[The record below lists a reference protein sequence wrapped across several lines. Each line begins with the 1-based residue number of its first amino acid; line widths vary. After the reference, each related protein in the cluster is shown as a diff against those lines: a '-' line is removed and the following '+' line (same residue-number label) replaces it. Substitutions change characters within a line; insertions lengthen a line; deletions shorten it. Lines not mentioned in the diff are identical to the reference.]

1 MNIKINFIFSHVTG
15 IIFLLMTSTVSADE
29 PVGDSLTLDEV
40 EDIALELDPVTKSF
54 IARSQSLT
62 EQAIADGQLPDP
74 RLKLGAMNLPV
85 DTFDRGQEAMTQLQ
99 VGIQQSFPRGDTLQY
114 RREQTEALSEIEM
127 TRSRMRL
134 LEVLRD
140 VRLSFFQLY
149 YKSAAQEVLEENR
162 DLFSKLLEIT
172 QRQYAAGRDNQHDV
186 LRAQLELSLIDDR
199 ILEVVQ
205 EMESA
210 TADLGK
216 YIGYENATRA
226 VQKNFPELPAV
237 PPLDVIRENLVSHPI
252 MKIEDA
258 ALLASRKRINE
269 AEEQYKPGFNVD
281 VTYGERT
288 GRDFDGDSRPDFF
301 SAMLLID
308 LPIFTDKR
316 QDRRLA
322 AAKKQKLARQFSRAD
337 KLRELRSMAE
347 REQANMSRLD
357 ERLQLFEKRAASDA
371 RMNVQSTL
379 KAYQNDVTDFTTLMR
394 AYLTELNTRLDLL
407 RISIEKAK
415 VQSKLLYLAG
425 EQQ

>member
-1 MNIKINFIFSHVTG
+1 MNIKINFILFFV
-15 IIFLLMTSTVSADE
+15 IRVVFLILPSTVIAAGSA
-29 PVGDSLTLDEV
+29 GDFLTLDEA
-40 EDIALELDPVTKSF
+40 EDIAIELDPVTKSF
-54 IARSQSLT
+54 VARSESLS

-74 RLKLGAMNLPV
+74 RLKLGAANFPV

-99 VGIQQSFPRGDTLQY
+99 VGIQQSFPRGDSLQY
-114 RREQTEALSEIEM
+114 RREQTEALSDIE
-127 TRSRMRL
+127 TARSRVRL

-149 YKSAAQEVLEENR
+149 YKSAAQEILKENR
-162 DLFSKLLEIT
+162 DLFSKLLDIT
-172 QRQYAAGRDNQHDV
+172 RRQYAAGRDNQHDV

-210 TADLGK
+210 SADLGK
-216 YIGYENATRA
+216 YIGYENATST
-226 VQKNFPELPAV
+226 VQEGFPELPAV
-237 PPLDVIRENLVSHPI
+237 PPLDVIRSNLVSHPI
-252 MKIEDA
+252 LQIEDA
-258 ALLASRKRINE
+258 ALLASRKRIDE

-337 KLRELRSMAE
+337 KLRDLRSMAE

-394 AYLTELNTRLDLL
+394 AYMTELNTRLDLL

-425 EQQ
+425 ELQ